1 MNDNGEKIKELTFEN
16 YIWLLYIGIAIVNI
30 YGDEL
35 IKKSIVEKDSSANRE
50 AMKIFKGILIINIGI
65 YFYFL
70 WRNYRDFKRY
80 ENDKKYLVRMIGS
93 ILVLA
98 GTFCF
103 FYFQEN
109 LSVESESISNI

>member
-1 MNDNGEKIKELTFEN
+1 MNNDKIKELTFEN
-16 YIWLLYIGIAIVNI
+16 YIWVIYIVVAIVNI

-35 IKKSIVEKDSSANRE
+35 IKKSIIEKDFQANKE
-50 AMKIFKGILIINIGI
+50 AMKIFKSILIINIII

-70 WRNYRDFKRY
+70 WRNYRDFKKY
-80 ENDKKYLVRMIGS
+80 ENDKKYLVRFIGS
-93 ILVLA
+93 VFVLV

-109 LSVESESISNI
+109 ISVESESISNV

>member
-1 MNDNGEKIKELTFEN
+1 MNNDKIKELTFEN
-16 YIWLLYIGIAIVNI
+16 YIWVIYIVVAIVNI

-35 IKKSIVEKDSSANRE
+35 IKKSIIEKDFQANKE
-50 AMKIFKGILIINIGI
+50 AINIII

-70 WRNYRDFKRY
+70 LRNYRDFKKY
-80 ENDKKYLVRMIGS
+80 ENDKKYLVRFIGS
-93 ILVLA
+93 VLVLV

-109 LSVESESISNI
+109 ISVESESISNI